1 MEWKDV
7 PRRAYYEK
15 YERVKVKTIT
25 DGMKC
30 TACRATFTDLQSRS
44 IFRK

>member
-15 YERVKVKTIT
+15 YERVQVKN
-25 DGMKC
+25 DYGWYEVYRLPEM
-30 TACRATFTDLQSRS
+30 FTDLQSRS
-44 IFRK
+44 ISRK